1 MKVNVEERRLKLI
14 IFVPYPCFVMGMCSF
29 YSRWKSNWCLIV
41 SYWSSS
47 LNFRILLNNGCF
59 VNFHSWQK
67 SWYVDEG
74 GRSALAVS
82 IGNAS
87 VTQMK
92 IFHRGWNMFSHRR
105 HTHVAQKIHDDVTN
119 AKQADCQP
127 LICIHSRAFSYHY
140 WYLLTLV
147 PLIALGRKWT
157 LHQNRL
163 KIVW

>member
-1 MKVNVEERRLKLI
+1 MKLI
-14 IFVPYPCFVMGMCSF
+14 NIFPYPCFVMGMCSF
-29 YSRWKSNWCLIV
+29 NSRWKSHWCLIV

-87 VTQMK
+87 VSQMK

-119 AKQADCQP
+119 AKQADCQAP
-127 LICIHSRAFSYHY
+127 LICIHSRASFLS
-140 WYLLTLV
+140 LLISFDPCTINSV
-147 PLIALGRKWT
+147 REKVDIT
-157 LHQNRL
+157 LHQNCL
-163 KIVW
+163 KIAW